1 MPPKAY
7 RWVGEME
14 EIAATFAEL
23 GMTPNILT
31 GAADMYRF
39 IAETPIGKESPET
52 RDQSRGMDGVVAALA
67 DALAEPATARG

>member
-14 EIAATFAEL
+14 EIASCFADL
-23 GMTPNILT
+23 GLTPNILT

-39 IAETPIGKESPET
+39 VAETPIGKESPEN
-52 RDQSRGMDGVVAALA
+52 RDQNRGMDGVVAALA
-67 DALAEPATARG
+67 DALAAPAATRP